1 MERGPLNKKF
11 VVRNSTS
18 SLLLEPGSVI
28 GVDGI
33 LINTSSDVR
42 MYTAETIT
50 EVEVWRIDKRPLI
63 VLISSYGQSDP

>member
-50 EVEVWRIDKRPLI
+50 EV
-63 VLISSYGQSDP
+63 